1 MIVAAGESLIDL
13 VPDGAGPLSPL
24 VPRRGGGPYNTA
36 VALGRLGAEAAFCS
50 RVSTDAF
57 GETLLDGLRAA
68 GVATGLVQRGP
79 EPTTLAVAA
88 VAADGSA
95 GYSFYAEGTADRLF
109 ELPERLPDAVRAVAF
124 GTCSLVLEPGAGAYD
139 ALLRREA
146 GRGVL
151 TLLDPNVRPGLI
163 SDGDAHRRRFLER
176 LPHVSLLKLSEEDA
190 RWLGGSP
197 GEWLARGP
205 SAVVLTRG
213 ARGLTVFTDGP
224 AVSVPAVPV
233 PVADTIGAGDTVNAA
248 LLHGLGSRSPAA
260 LDAGEWT
267 ELLSF
272 AARAAA
278 VTCSRPGAEPPYAA
292 ELVTSDTVLPL
303 HGVPALVCAPGGPP
317 LAGRRAA
324 LDLVGDAL
332 GRGAELVVVPV
343 ERLGGDF
350 FRPGGGPAGEV
361 VPLFAEHGLR
371 LAVVGEVPSRVTSG
385 SWPHCPGVGDGRDA
399 PVRFADSIPALMAG
413 LAARP
418 GP

>member
-13 VPDGAGPLSPL
+13 VPEGAGPLSTL

-57 GETLLDGLRAA
+57 GEVLLDGLRAA
-68 GVATGLVQRGP
+68 GVTTGLVQRGP
-79 EPTTLAVAA
+79 EPTTLAVAS
-88 VAADGSA
+88 VGADGSA

-109 ELPERLPDAVRAVAF
+109 ELPGPLPDAVRAIAF

-163 SDGDAHRRRFLER
+163 LDADAHRERFLGR
-176 LPHVSLLKLSEEDA
+176 LPYVSLLKLSEEDA
-190 RWLGGSP
+190 GWLGGSP
-197 GEWLARGP
+197 AEWLAAGP

-213 ARGLTVFTDGP
+213 PEGLTVFTGELT
-224 AVSVPAVPV
+224 VSVPAVPV
-233 PVADTIGAGDTVNAA
+233 AVADTIGAGDTVNAA

-260 LDAGEWT
+260 LDAGEWAD
-267 ELLSF
+267 LLTF

-292 ELVTSDTVLPL
+292 EL
-303 HGVPALVCAPGGPP
+303 
-317 LAGRRAA
+317 
-324 LDLVGDAL
+324 
-332 GRGAELVVVPV
+332 E
-343 ERLGGDF
+343 
-350 FRPGGGPAGEV
+350 
-361 VPLFAEHGLR
+361 
-371 LAVVGEVPSRVTSG
+371 
-385 SWPHCPGVGDGRDA
+385 
-399 PVRFADSIPALMAG
+399 
-413 LAARP
+413 
-418 GP
+418 